1 MNNDLFNNMIGIIT
15 SLEQE
20 DNCIKIRLSSICGVG
35 LIEEEGKI
43 VISKDF
49 FDHIRL
55 IVYQ

>member
-1 MNNDLFNNMIGIIT
+1 MIGIIT

-35 LIEEEGKI
+35 LIEEEGEI